1 MNLIIKG
8 LSSDNYS
15 SRSSTS
21 TSATAALTNSPTLSQ
36 ATTMCA
42 AREVN
47 SEMRFSI
54 WYFRF
59 WMCDLGCV
67 RIDLPAIALAQANA
81 GRAQASFRFSGIPE
95 FGNRNSEAGGYE
107 LYHLTE
113 VERLIFNTQRAMYQH

>member
-67 RIDLPAIALAQANA
+67 RY
-81 GRAQASFRFSGIPE
+81 R
-95 FGNRNSEAGGYE
+95 YE